1 MGEGE
6 EDRGPAWG
14 AVAVWGLALVLV
26 CCVAAVPGSPLQPA
40 LVPGGGPSGPFAW
53 LTGVLGIDRL
63 GGSSL
68 VAASFA
74 ATLAATLAFLWVLR
88 VAWDGRL
95 RLRVV
100 VVLAIAAQV
109 AVLWLPLLV
118 SRDVYSY
125 IAYGRLQS
133 ARGLNPY
140 VAVPSDLGDAP
151 IVGFVGPKWLDTP
164 AVYGPAFTR
173 LAALV
178 TAAER
183 DDASTVAAFRAIA
196 AAAAVATIATIA
208 ATARRWA
215 PDRAAFAVAA
225 FGMGPVVWLSSVASG
240 HNDLLVAL
248 AIAAALWFL
257 LGERTVLAVLA
268 LTLGMLVKV
277 TAGLPLVLLVVWA
290 VARRPPGERLRAAA
304 LHLTAVAVPVLVFA
318 APYWQTEDPSLGL
331 VELSGHEGWLAPS
344 RLLRRGLD
352 AVSGGTLGAGAKVVF
367 AVALLVAIG
376 VLLVWLLRRVA
387 GATAAAVAL
396 DAGASWGWAL
406 LLLMLLGPVLLPWY
420 VTWALP
426 LVWLVPRVP
435 RLVTVAMAALLGV
448 SQWVAEPSV
457 FADAYGVNITAGRYL
472 LAPVA
477 LGLAGWLLVD
487 LRRRARALDTIA
499 DPAIGSVHG
508 R

>member
-1 MGEGE
+1 
-6 EDRGPAWG
+6 
-14 AVAVWGLALVLV
+14 VLV
-26 CCVAAVPGSPLQPA
+26 ACVAAVPGSPLQPA
-40 LVPGGGPSGPFAW
+40 LVPEAGPSGPFAW
-53 LTGVLGIDRL
+53 LTGVLGVDRL
-63 GGSSL
+63 EGSSL

-74 ATLAATLAFLWVLR
+74 ATAVATGAFLWVLR

-95 RLRVV
+95 RLRLV

-133 ARGLNPY
+133 VRELNPY
-140 VAVPSDLGDAP
+140 VAVPSDLLWDG
-151 IVGFVGPKWLDTP
+151 IVGLVGPKWLETP

-173 LAALV
+173 L
-178 TAAER
+178 TAVITETAEGK
-183 DDASTVAAFRAIA
+183 ASSVAAFRAIA
-196 AAAAVATIATIA
+196 AAAAIATIATIA

-248 AIAAALWFL
+248 AIAVALWL
-257 LGERTVLAVLA
+257 LLAERTVLAVLA

-277 TAGLPLVLLVVWA
+277 TAGLPLLLLVVWA
-290 VARRPPGERLRAAA
+290 VARRPSGERLRAAA
-304 LHLTAVAVPVLVFA
+304 VHLLAVAVPVLVFA
-318 APYWQTEDPSLGL
+318 TPYWQTEDPSLGL

-352 AVSGGTLGAGAKVVF
+352 AVSGGTLGAGARVVF
-367 AVALLVAIG
+367 AVVLLVAIG
-376 VLLVWLLRRVA
+376 VLLVWLLRRVSRSV
-387 GATAAAVAL
+387 AAPAVL

-406 LLLMLLGPVLLPWY
+406 VLLMLLGPVLLPWY

-426 LVWLVPRVP
+426 LVWLVPKVP
-435 RLVTVAMAALLGV
+435 RLVTVATAALLGV

-457 FADAYGVNITAGRYL
+457 FADAYGVNITVGRYL

-477 LGLAGWLLVD
+477 LGLVGWLLVD
-487 LRRRARALDTIA
+487 LRRRARALDPIA
-499 DPAIGSVHG
+499 DPAIGSAT
-508 R
+508 RLEPPAR